1 MEEYEKK
8 IDEAARAEMCELGV
22 APDNTPNVEW
32 AGFSGYLG
40 SCNAGMSVTRA
51 KTSPLFNDGDRDHTG
66 NDFCLTD
73 YDCGMWAMER
83 LYQHDSSDIYCSL
96 DDDAQYLPCKA
107 CKYGWWLNTHVAHTE
122 RRCCKTEEEFCNR
135 GTAGKGTVE
144 SRKCSLIK
152 KKGNNFCGDCTFGW
166 RHRRDALDL
175 FSSGICCEE
184 GEICHGYGKDG
195 DKFFVWRYD
204 KDLCKKAKDGEP
216 AVVKNAGE
224 CGEPAEQHGVCYK
237 FKEGSVNTPTNAKTK
252 KECETKPHTFGSG
265 AFSGRGNKTDI
276 DCSGKGKSWNFRNAC
291 RNCPCGSGTMGG
303 VWDNCNSCVDP
314 EDENAEDKDKTLTNV
329 YEAFFRDLKLSN
341 GTTVKVP
348 HWSTKPD
355 FVDVTSDTGDDDV
368 QEETH
373 TTAEACRLKAQK
385 KYLERDNCLKHLT
398 ETDCLKHNKYCEWED
413 SVCLS
418 TTKFVAEYSVY
429 DGKDQEISN
438 NGLADTHDKPMMLS
452 RCKIREISRHSEI
465 PSAAPWFIFDNWD
478 GLAFDGHENNSWYSY
493 RTYLAS
499 DPAHPEFENSCS
511 HLSSLEGPCKE
522 RSECVWTAAKDGIAS
537 RCDPKPVGLGK
548 CYHHLK
554 NTTAMKKH
562 GMSEI
567 TFDIPSLTIPRDT
580 RTMVDEH
587 YCVEKDYYVVV
598 DDGWCTIPFESEK
611 LPVIEHLQTAECRLA
626 PILMPFEEPKLPII
640 IDGVFYNNMVGRDKV
655 GPCERTNWGGHC
667 MGDECQ
673 CQPGSSH
680 ACDSQSGTR
689 TPVHGADRDTEE
701 EEINY
706 DVVQNLMGRENV
718 QIWKSYESEA
728 DCKAALESYH
738 HTSYEERTEGRQ
750 QSENGRE
757 NRTKCG
763 HVRIQRVCTDRIG
776 SRVRARGSEAWLF
789 G

>member
-1 MEEYEKK
+1 M
-8 IDEAARAEMCELGV
+8 
-22 APDNTPNVEW
+22 
-32 AGFSGYLG
+32 
-40 SCNAGMSVTRA
+40 
-51 KTSPLFNDGDRDHTG
+51 
-66 NDFCLTD
+66 
-73 YDCGMWAMER
+73 
-83 LYQHDSSDIYCSL
+83 
-96 DDDAQYLPCKA
+96 
-107 CKYGWWLNTHVAHTE
+107 
-122 RRCCKTEEEFCNR
+122 
-135 GTAGKGTVE
+135 
-144 SRKCSLIK
+144 
-152 KKGNNFCGDCTFGW
+152 
-166 RHRRDALDL
+166 
-175 FSSGICCEE
+175 
-184 GEICHGYGKDG
+184 
-195 DKFFVWRYD
+195 
-204 KDLCKKAKDGEP
+204 
-216 AVVKNAGE
+216 
-224 CGEPAEQHGVCYK
+224 
-237 FKEGSVNTPTNAKTK
+237 
-252 KECETKPHTFGSG
+252 
-265 AFSGRGNKTDI
+265 
-276 DCSGKGKSWNFRNAC
+276 
-291 RNCPCGSGTMGG
+291 
-303 VWDNCNSCVDP
+303 
-314 EDENAEDKDKTLTNV
+314 
-329 YEAFFRDLKLSN
+329 
-341 GTTVKVP
+341 
-348 HWSTKPD
+348 
-355 FVDVTSDTGDDDV
+355 DVTSDTGDDDV

-738 HTSYEERTEGRQ
+738 HTSYEELRADNKARTDAKIGQNADMCEFNGFAPIESEAACARAGVKLGYLDEQ
-750 QSENGRE
+750 SNRSECMSENYSKE
-757 NRTKCG
+757 NPCKEWLSEYGWCGNTDEHKNNGIDCTRPGISGASTETGSVCYTDDAGTIKFGEKPTTDTKWYQVCG
-763 HVRIQRVCTDRIG
+763 NNTEKFKQKIRLAELEWGG
-776 SRVRARGSEAWLF
+776 SVKDSSKPDKCILDKNTKQVKWNTNNNYNNECGLNHSPCMCHLSFNYRAPAWPCEELPF
-789 G
+789 GYK